1 MGSRWVSW
9 AAGGAV
15 LLAAGGGWLASLP
28 DDEPLAVATT
38 ATASP
43 EPPPPARAAATATPT
58 AAAPDALLNSSLISI
73 FDQVLSEAHADNK
86 AAFMAKAPALLAKY
100 LREDWRVR
108 ALGLLERYVDMQ
120 EALTSMQPPA
130 PGDPAQL
137 RRALQAREEMRRRYF
152 APEEIEGLFGDQIRQ
167 DNFMADK
174 LEALANTALT
184 PEQRTAALVRSEQA
198 WLSPEQ
204 REVRKEAVAHAD
216 VMQQTAALEARGAS
230 PQERFAA
237 RSEAYGY
244 EVARNLAALD
254 QENQD
259 WNARLDRYAGAS
271 EAEQAQLRETLFNET
286 ERLRL
291 SGALAMRSAA
301 ARKPAPPGGQ

>member
-1 MGSRWVSW
+1 VSW

-43 EPPPPARAAATATPT
+43 EPRPPARAAATATPT

>member
-15 LLAAGGGWLASLP
+15 LLAAGGGWLASLH

-43 EPPPPARAAATATPT
+43 EPRPPARAAATATPT

>member
-43 EPPPPARAAATATPT
+43 EPRPPARAAATATPT

>member
-43 EPPPPARAAATATPT
+43 EPRPPAQAAATATPT

>member
-1 MGSRWVSW
+1 MATRWVPW

-15 LLAAGGGWLASLP
+15 LLAVGGGWLASLP
-28 DDEPLAVATT
+28 DDDEEPLAEARGLAVATT
-38 ATASP
+38 ATASA
-43 EPPPPARAAATATPT
+43 EPRQQQAAP
-58 AAAPDALLNSSLISI
+58 AAPDALLNSALVSI
-73 FDQVLSEAHADNK
+73 FDQVLSEARADSK
-86 AAFMAKAPALLAKY
+86 ATLMAKAPALLAKY

-120 EALTSMQPPA
+120 EALRAMQPPV

-137 RRALQAREEMRRRYF
+137 RRSLQAREALRRQYF

-174 LEALANTALT
+174 MEALANTALT
-184 PEQRTAALVRSEQA
+184 PEQRTAALVRSEQT

-204 REVRKEAVAHAD
+204 REVRKEAVAHLD
-216 VMQQTAALEARGAS
+216 VMQQTAALDARGAS

-244 EVARNLAALD
+244 DVARNLAALD
-254 QENQD
+254 QENQE
-259 WNARLDRYAGAS
+259 WNVRLDRYAGAS
-271 EAEQAQLRETLFNET
+271 RAEQAQLRETLFNDT

-291 SGALAMRSAA
+291 NGALAMRSAA
-301 ARKPAPPGGQ
+301 AARKPGP

>member
-1 MGSRWVSW
+1 MSW

-43 EPPPPARAAATATPT
+43 EPRPPARAAATATPT

>member
-1 MGSRWVSW
+1 VGSRWVSW

-43 EPPPPARAAATATPT
+43 EPRPPARAAATATPT